1 MIAKTMRRTLGLAL
15 ASGTM
20 AFVVA
25 PAMAQDSA
33 ADIDAMIDATGSPAG
48 TLRLAHSQADQ
59 GDLTGAAA
67 TLERALLDGATTRDA
82 GVRLYYIT
90 ILCRLD
96 DHERAR
102 LEAMRV
108 DASGATP
115 GAVAEAR
122 AACGSLDLPAGSAAA
137 SNSGVVGNIAIGI
150 AYDTDTS
157 AALSPIFALPGVAV
171 ASNDGLS
178 VVGSAQVDARASSGP
193 GYVYGGLSAMTKN
206 SVSGPDLDY
215 QIGTLRGGWGIQGG
229 AIGFELGAMLRH
241 GRLFGHPFYSEY
253 GGQSEISTAAGANGR
268 VALRGELVHQ
278 DYVGSLALADRDGT
292 RYDLALEYR
301 AAMARDHG
309 WVLGAAFEDKT
320 ARTRNL
326 GYAGWRLYAAARLPV
341 SEAGTYTALSATV
354 RHVNY
359 RDVALV
365 ADRIETRWFTR
376 AALGTPL
383 GSGPIDIEGAV
394 SYTRR
399 DYNAASGLH
408 DYDSFGAELRL
419 VLNFGR

>member
-20 AFVVA
+20 AFAGA

-33 ADIDAMIDATGSPAG
+33 TDIDAMVDATASPAG

-67 TLERALLDGATTRDA
+67 TLERALLDGATMRDA
-82 GVRLYYIT
+82 NVRLYYVT

-102 LEAMRV
+102 LEATRV
-108 DASGATP
+108 DASG
-115 GAVAEAR
+115 
-122 AACGSLDLPAGSAAA
+122 AAA
-137 SNSGVVGNIAIGI
+137 SNSGVVGNIAIGL
-150 AYDTDTS
+150 AYDSNTS
-157 AALSPIFALPGVAV
+157 AALSPVFALPGIAV
-171 ASNDGLS
+171 AHQDGLS
-178 VVGSAQVDARASSGP
+178 VVASAQVDARAPSGP

-215 QIGTLRGGWGIQGG
+215 QFGTLRGGWGIQGSG
-229 AIGFELGAMLRH
+229 IGFELGAMLRH

-253 GGQSEISTAAGANGR
+253 GGQSEISTAAGGNGR

-278 DYVGSLALADRDGT
+278 DYAKSTPFADRDGT

-301 AAMARDHG
+301 AAIARDHG

-326 GYAGWRLYAAARLPV
+326 GYAGWRLYAGARMPV

-359 RDVALV
+359 RDVALIT
-365 ADRIETRWFTR
+365 DRVETRWFAR

>member
-1 MIAKTMRRTLGLAL
+1 MAL
-15 ASGTM
+15 ASGAMT
-20 AFVVA
+20 FVAA
-25 PAMAQDSA
+25 PTMAQDA
-33 ADIDAMIDATGSPAG
+33 AGDIDAMIDATGSAAG
-48 TLRLAHSQADQ
+48 ALRLAHSQADQ

-67 TLERALLDGATTRDA
+67 TLERALLDGPAMRDA
-82 GVRLYYIT
+82 GVRLYYVT

-108 DASGATP
+108 DAARASPA
-115 GAVAEAR
+115 AVQEAR
-122 AACGSLDLPAGSAAA
+122 AACGSLELPAGSGTP
-137 SNSGVVGNIAIGI
+137 SSGVSGNIAFGL
-150 AYDTDTS
+150 AYDSNTS
-157 AALSPIFALPGVAV
+157 AALSPVFALPGVAV
-171 ASNDGLS
+171 PHQDGLS
-178 VVGSAQVDARASSGP
+178 VVASAQVDARAPSGP

-215 QIGTLRGGWGIQGG
+215 QLGTLRGGWGMQGSG
-229 AIGFELGAMLRH
+229 VGFEMGGMLRH

-253 GGQSEISTAAGANGR
+253 GGQSEISTAAGGNGR

-278 DYVGSLALADRDGT
+278 DYTGSLPLADRDGT
-292 RYDLALEYR
+292 RFDLALEYR
-301 AAMARDHG
+301 ATLSRSHG

-326 GYAGWRLYAAARLPV
+326 GYQGWRIYAAARLPITE
-341 SEAGTYTALSATV
+341 SGTYTALSATA
-354 RHVNY
+354 RHVDY
-359 RDVALV
+359 RNIALV
-365 ADRIETRWFTR
+365 ADRVETRWFGR
-376 AALGTPL
+376 AAIGTPL

>member
-20 AFVVA
+20 ACAAA
-25 PAMAQDSA
+25 PAMAQDGA
-33 ADIDAMIDATGSPAG
+33 GDIDAMIDATSSPAG
-48 TLRLAHSQADQ
+48 TLRLAHSQAEQ

-67 TLERALLDGATTRDA
+67 TLERALLDGATMRDA
-82 GVRLYYIT
+82 GVRLYYVA

-108 DASGATP
+108 DASGAAP

-122 AACGSLDLPAGSAAA
+122 AACGTLDLPASGAAA
-137 SNSGVVGNIAIGI
+137 SNSGVVGNIALGL

-157 AALSPIFALPGVAV
+157 AALSPVFALPGVAV
-171 ASNDGLS
+171 PSNDGLS
-178 VVGSAQVDARASSGP
+178 VIASAQIDGRTPAGP

-206 SVSGPDLDY
+206 SVSGPSLDY
-215 QIGTLRGGWGIQGG
+215 QIGALRAGWGMQGSG
-229 AIGFELGAMLRH
+229 IGFELGGVLRH

-253 GGQSEISTAAGANGR
+253 GGQSEISTAAGGNGR

-278 DYVGSLALADRDGT
+278 DYVGSVPLADRDGT

-301 AAMARDHG
+301 AASARDHS
-309 WVLGAAFEDKT
+309 WVVGAAFEDKT

-326 GYAGWRLYAAARLPV
+326 GYAGWRLYAAARMPV

-365 ADRIETRWFTR
+365 TDRIETRWFAR

>member
-20 AFVVA
+20 VFAAA
-25 PAMAQDSA
+25 PALAQDA
-33 ADIDAMIDATGSPAG
+33 VGDIDAMIDATTSPAG

-59 GDLTGAAA
+59 GDLTAAAA
-67 TLERALLDGATTRDA
+67 TLERALLNDAAMRDA
-82 GVRLYYIT
+82 GVRLYYVA

-102 LEAMRV
+102 LEAMRIDV
-108 DASGATP
+108 SNAAP

-122 AACGSLDLPAGSAAA
+122 AACGSLDLPARGSAA
-137 SNSGVVGNIAIGI
+137 SNSGVVGNVAIGM
-150 AYDTDTS
+150 AYDSNTS
-157 AALSPIFALPGVAV
+157 AALSPVFALPGIAV
-171 ASNDGLS
+171 AHDDGLS
-178 VVGSAQVDARASSGP
+178 VIASAQIDARAPSGP

-206 SVSGPDLDY
+206 SVSGPSLDY
-215 QIGTLRGGWGIQGG
+215 QLGSLRAGFGMQGSG
-229 AIGFELGAMLRH
+229 LGFELGGLLRH

-253 GGQSEISTAAGANGR
+253 GGQSEVSAAAGSGR
-268 VALRGELVHQ
+268 VALRGELIHQ
-278 DYVGSLALADRDGT
+278 DYVGSVPLSDRDGT

-301 AAMARDHG
+301 AATARDHG
-309 WVLGAAFEDKT
+309 WVVGAAFEDKT
-320 ARTRNL
+320 ARTRTL
-326 GYAGWRLYAAARLPV
+326 GYAGWRFYAAARMPV
-341 SEAGTYTALSATV
+341 SETGTYTALSATV

-359 RDVALV
+359 RDPLV
-365 ADRIETRWFTR
+365 GADRIETRWFAR
-376 AALGTPL
+376 AAIGTPL
-383 GSGPIDIEGAV
+383 GSSPIDIEGAV

-399 DYNAASGLH
+399 DYNAASSLH